1 MRVPHVQHGRPRRR
15 GESGGSRLSFLL
27 VVAVIVLVGYAVYQY
42 APVAY
47 DAFKYKDFMTVTVD
61 KAAYPPGQSVAWVES
76 QLRAGADEHG
86 LAPEDLTLDV
96 RNVEGRIV
104 ARVQWTRPVKLPG
117 FIYEYKFDHTARS
130 SGFLNTK

>member
-1 MRVPHVQHGRPRRR
+1 MRVPHAPHGRPRRR
-15 GESGGSRLSFLL
+15 GETGGSRLSFLL
-27 VVAVIVLVGYAVYQY
+27 AVAVIGLVGYAVYQY

-47 DAFKYKDFMTVTVD
+47 DAFKFKDYMTRTVD
-61 KAAYPPGQSVAWVES
+61 KAAYPPGQTVEWVET
-76 QLRAGADEHG
+76 QLRAGAREHG

-117 FIYEYKFDHTARS
+117 FIYEYKFDHTAKS

>member
-1 MRVPHVQHGRPRRR
+1 MRVPHAPHGQVRRR
-15 GESGGSRLSFLL
+15 GETGGSRLSFLL
-27 VVAVIVLVGYAVYQY
+27 AVAVIGLAGYAVYQY

-47 DAFKYKDFMTVTVD
+47 DAFKYKDFMRETVE
-61 KAAYPPGQSVAWVES
+61 KASYPPGQTVAWVES

-104 ARVQWTRPVKLPG
+104 ARAQWTRPVKLPG